1 MYLTPFLLLLI
12 DFLLDKLIDIKRK
25 QNFIQKK
32 EKDRIRFKKIIFFK
46 YKYNQYKKMIEIFI
60 IK

>member
-12 DFLLDKLIDIKRK
+12 DFLWDKLIDIKRK
-25 QNFIQKK
+25 QNLILKK
-32 EKDRIRFKKIIFFK
+32 EKDRNRFKKIIFSK

-60 IK
+60 IE

>member
-25 QNFIQKK
+25 QNLIQKK
-32 EKDRIRFKKIIFFK
+32 EKDRNRFKKIIFSK
-46 YKYNQYKKMIEIFI
+46 YKYNQYKEMIEIYI
-60 IK
+60 IE